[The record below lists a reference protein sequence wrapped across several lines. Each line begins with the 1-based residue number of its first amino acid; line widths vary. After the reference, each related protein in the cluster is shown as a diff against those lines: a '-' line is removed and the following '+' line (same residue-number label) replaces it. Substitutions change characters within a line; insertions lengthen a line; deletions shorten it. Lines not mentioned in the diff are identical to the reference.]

1 MADPGRFFGE
11 RNREMDNKATE
22 LEWLQWFYCN
32 ADFGPADGDVQRA
45 MAERFKRQ
53 TGKALPDGYGDEE
66 DES

>member
-1 MADPGRFFGE
+1 
-11 RNREMDNKATE
+11 MDNKATE

-66 DES
+66 DAS